1 MIRKGFIEKV
11 ILKRLFEVREG
22 FSLLNI
28 WGKCDLD
35 IEIVSVEIKSW
46 EKFNEYLGNKFVKRK

>member
-1 MIRKGFIEKV
+1 M